1 MNTMQTA
8 HEIMLSSI
16 LINSWQYLWM
26 CMMIITL
33 QDGKIKHFIHS
44 SHHFFPETDAH
55 DKTFM
60 EVDSSKC
67 TSGGCDLKAFC
78 ACGTVSAEYQCVC
91 RQGYRGAGLANGE
104 GCSRKFLLIYSLEDD
119 HYHYHRRFIDNVI
132 VTAVFVVI
140 VFSLDLCISCFE
152 LDRSTLS
159 NFDNLVFMRPRC
171 YNWFPMVLILLFFQ
185 QLS

>member
-1 MNTMQTA
+1 
-8 HEIMLSSI
+8 
-16 LINSWQYLWM
+16 
-26 CMMIITL
+26 
-33 QDGKIKHFIHS
+33 
-44 SHHFFPETDAH
+44 
-55 DKTFM
+55 M

-67 TSGGCDLKAFC
+67 TSGGCDPKAFC

-91 RQGYRGAGLANGE
+91 RQGYRGAGLANSE

-159 NFDNLVFMRPRC
+159 NFNNLVFMRPRC
-171 YNWFPMVLILLFFQ
+171 YN
-185 QLS
+185 

>member
-1 MNTMQTA
+1 
-8 HEIMLSSI
+8 
-16 LINSWQYLWM
+16 
-26 CMMIITL
+26 MMIIPL
-33 QDGKIKHFIHS
+33 QDGKIKNFIHS

-67 TSGGCDLKAFC
+67 TSGGCDPKAFC

-104 GCSRKFLLIYSLEDD
+104 GCYRKFLLIYSLEDD

-152 LDRSTLS
+152 VDRSTLS
-159 NFDNLVFMRPRC
+159 NFDNLVFMRPHC
-171 YNWFPMVLILLFFQ
+171 YN
-185 QLS
+185 